1 MPREGTAQ
9 MAVMEQPSKYFT
21 LGVVSL
27 LSILF
32 LSWLSFQA
40 LSESEIFLS
49 LFLLC
54 AALAKTLT

>member
-1 MPREGTAQ
+1 